1 VKRIINILFN
11 VILENILKVLGII
24 LVIVVLIQIFARAF
38 MANPFLWTEEVSR
51 FIFIWFCFLGSAYV
65 LKKNAHLSIDYFY
78 RKFSEKTQLY
88 VDVFIQVVA
97 IYFGYLLL
105 HYGIMMMQL
114 TTMQKSPVL
123 RLQMSYMYAVLPV
136 VGVLFIIAGVN
147 EVILIIKNHKKEK
160 KTC

>member
-1 VKRIINILFN
+1 VKRIIDVLFN

-24 LVIVVLIQIFARAF
+24 LVIVVVIQIFARAF
-38 MANPFLWTEEVSR
+38 MANPFLWTEELSR
-51 FIFIWFCFLGSAYV
+51 FLFIWYCFLGSAYV
-65 LKKNAHLSIDYFY
+65 LKKKAHLSIDYFY
-78 RKFSEKTQLY
+78 RKHSKKTQFII
-88 VDVFIQVVA
+88 DIFIQAMSV
-97 IYFGYLLL
+97 YFGYILLR
-105 HYGIMMMQL
+105 YGFKMMQL